1 MKVEK
6 LELKYNLPD
15 INPTINKKSEKIK
28 DNPMEQLFNQFENI
42 ENNYINSQILLE
54 ISNSRVKMNHQR
66 SNVMNSSLMIHNG
79 IKCERCQKFPF
90 IGHRY
95 KCPRCLNYNL
105 CEECEQLN
113 SEIQFHPHKDFILIR
128 IPESAEMNDGY
139 SYECLT
145 NNLEIHQNY
154 GIDSFNYKIKLQN
167 TGNQLW
173 PEKHSILKCRKEL
186 STIFCKN
193 CELPSIDINETTE
206 VNLIFDKCN
215 KIPRGQYMAY
225 LQFYIKGRIIRG
237 PIKIK
242 VFIE

>member
-15 INPTINKKSEKIK
+15 INPTINKKNEKIK

-154 GIDSFNYKIKLQN
+154 GIDSFNYKIILQN

-193 CELPSIDINETTE
+193 CELPPIDINETTE

>member
-1 MKVEK
+1 MKEEK
-6 LELKYNLPD
+6 LEIKYNLPD
-15 INPTINKKSEKIK
+15 IKPAINKKNEKIV

-42 ENNYINSQILLE
+42 KNNYINSQILLE
-54 ISNSRVKMNHQR
+54 ISNSRVKMNQQR
-66 SNVMNSSLMIHNG
+66 SNVINSSLMIHNG

-113 SEIQFHPHKDFILIR
+113 SEIEFHPHKDFILIR

-173 PEKHSILKCRKEL
+173 PEKQSILKCRKEL

-193 CELPSIDINETTE
+193 CELPPIDINETTE

-225 LQFYIKGRIIRG
+225 LQFYTKGRIIRG

>member
-15 INPTINKKSEKIK
+15 INPTINKKNEKIK

-145 NNLEIHQNY
+145 NNLEIYQNY

-193 CELPSIDINETTE
+193 CELPPIDINETTE

>member
-15 INPTINKKSEKIK
+15 INPTINKKNEKIK

-42 ENNYINSQILLE
+42 ENNYINSQILKE

-145 NNLEIHQNY
+145 NNLEIYQNY

-193 CELPSIDINETTE
+193 CELPPIDINETTE

>member
-6 LELKYNLPD
+6 IELKYNLPD
-15 INPTINKKSEKIK
+15 INPTINKKNEKIK

-193 CELPSIDINETTE
+193 CELPPIDINETTE

>member
-15 INPTINKKSEKIK
+15 INPTINKKNEKIK

-79 IKCERCQKFPF
+79 IKCERFQKFPF

-186 STIFCKN
+186 STIFFFFF
-193 CELPSIDINETTE
+193 ELPPIDINETTE

>member
-15 INPTINKKSEKIK
+15 INPTINKKNEKIK

-154 GIDSFNYKIKLQN
+154 GIDSFYYKIKLQN

-193 CELPSIDINETTE
+193 CELPPIDINETTE

>member
-15 INPTINKKSEKIK
+15 INPTINKKNEKIK

-54 ISNSRVKMNHQR
+54 ISTSRVKMNHQR
-66 SNVMNSSLMIHNG
+66 SNVINSSLMIHNG

-154 GIDSFNYKIKLQN
+154 GTDSFNYKIKLQN

-193 CELPSIDINETTE
+193 CELPPIDINETTE

>member
-1 MKVEK
+1 MKEEK
-6 LELKYNLPD
+6 LEIKYNLPD
-15 INPTINKKSEKIK
+15 IKPTINKKNEKIK

-193 CELPSIDINETTE
+193 CELPPIDINETTE